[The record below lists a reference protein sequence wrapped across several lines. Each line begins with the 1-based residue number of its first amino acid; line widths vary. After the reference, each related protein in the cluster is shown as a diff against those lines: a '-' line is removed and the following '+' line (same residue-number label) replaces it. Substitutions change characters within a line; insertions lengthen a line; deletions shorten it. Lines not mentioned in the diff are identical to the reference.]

1 MNFNYY
7 NQINITDFPSRK
19 IYVLLNKKLRTKLIY
34 LSKIKLKTNKNYDLA
49 SYINK
54 QSSKYGLNSKLNGG
68 DIFFFQLG
76 KRRDNRTNKI
86 HLKSIPLW
94 IIFEL
99 INLSK
104 VPLNEVHNNILAY
117 RSGGRGNLIF
127 QPKLP
132 ILVTPEFESIIF
144 HIFGDGHAGEFT
156 PSYYQK
162 NKLNLKQFVTKL
174 KNCFGEFKPYYNHKK
189 FQVRFPKAITDIF
202 KYYYKIQ
209 SYHSNKIRIPSKI
222 YHTNKLSKLACIMA
236 FILDEGHIRDLINI
250 SSKNK
255 IFLLDLKKLIEKCGY
270 NSQKIKPHLSS
281 NTFYLNISNK
291 SIELIYKDYINLIKL
306 FPTCSLSSKHE
317 DFVYII
323 KRRKN
328 KAKSRYIDKVIL
340 DLLKCNRL
348 TPKQVSQKT
357 GYANSTILRHLYNLY
372 KKDVIK
378 RHYDKVRFV
387 WYI

>member
-132 ILVTPEFESIIF
+132 ILIIPEFESIIF

-209 SYHSNKIRIPSKI
+209 SCVVP
-222 YHTNKLSKLACIMA
+222 
-236 FILDEGHIRDLINI
+236 
-250 SSKNK
+250 
-255 IFLLDLKKLIEKCGY
+255 
-270 NSQKIKPHLSS
+270 
-281 NTFYLNISNK
+281 
-291 SIELIYKDYINLIKL
+291 
-306 FPTCSLSSKHE
+306 
-317 DFVYII
+317 
-323 KRRKN
+323 
-328 KAKSRYIDKVIL
+328 
-340 DLLKCNRL
+340 
-348 TPKQVSQKT
+348 
-357 GYANSTILRHLYNLY
+357 
-372 KKDVIK
+372 
-378 RHYDKVRFV
+378 
-387 WYI
+387 